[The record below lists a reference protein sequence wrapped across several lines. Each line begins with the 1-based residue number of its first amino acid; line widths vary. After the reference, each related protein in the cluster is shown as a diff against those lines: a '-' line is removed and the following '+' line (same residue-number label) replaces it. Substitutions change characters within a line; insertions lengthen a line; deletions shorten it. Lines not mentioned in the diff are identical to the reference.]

1 MISWLK
7 SSLTIS
13 SGLLLLFGCAVNPV
27 TGQSE
32 LMLLTEQDERRLGLQ
47 TEQSV
52 NEEYGVYQD
61 NALQSYVDGIGQPLV
76 GVSHRPALDWQF
88 KVMDS
93 PVVNAFAA
101 PGGYIFVTRGLL
113 AAVNDEAELAGV
125 LAHEIGHVTAR
136 HSARNYSQSL
146 LAGLGVQLGTA
157 LAGSYSEILGP
168 LLEVG
173 TGLLFLKYSRDDERQ
188 ADALGVEYA
197 AKGGYDTY
205 RMADFFV
212 TLRRQETL
220 SGTGG
225 SSALP
230 EWFSTHPSPVDR
242 EVAVRSQTAQWRGK
256 LPAQSYRINRDNY
269 LAKID
274 GMTFGDDP
282 RKGFREG
289 EWFYLP
295 QQQVQFRIPA
305 QWSFE
310 REGSQARMVHP
321 QQAGAIIFS
330 RQEGRVDQLAS
341 DFVSKMQAT
350 VQENAIRSVNGLQA
364 RRLVSIVTEGQK
376 RSRIVSYFFQKGNEV
391 FMFHGLADETGFSR
405 VMASLEQPALSF
417 APLTDREKLTRLPK
431 KLIVRQIGKASTL
444 EAALNDFQV
453 ERELWPRIAWMNEMR
468 LSDRLQPGQRIKIV
482 K

>member
-7 SSLTIS
+7 SLLTIS
-13 SGLLLLFGCAVNPV
+13 PGLLLLAGCAVNPV
-27 TGQSE
+27 TGQNE

-52 NEEYGVYQD
+52 SEEYGVYQD
-61 NALQSYVDGIGQPLV
+61 NTLQSYVNGLGQPLAR
-76 GVSHRPALDWQF
+76 VSHRPALDWQF

-157 LAGSYSEILGP
+157 LAGSYGEVLGP

-212 TLRRQETL
+212 TLQRQETL
-220 SGTGG
+220 SGAGG
-225 SSALP
+225 GSALP

-242 EVAVRSQTAQWRGK
+242 EAAVRAQTAQWRNK
-256 LPAQSYRINRDNY
+256 LPAQAYRINRDNY
-269 LAKID
+269 LARID

-295 QQQVQFRIPA
+295 QQQVQFRIPS

-310 REGSQARMVHP
+310 REGSQAQMVHP
-321 QQAGAIIFS
+321 QKAGAIIFG
-330 RQEGRVDQLAS
+330 QQAGRVDELAS
-341 DFVSKMQAT
+341 QFVSKMQAT

-364 RRLVSIVTEGQK
+364 RRLVSIVTEGQQ

-391 FMFHGLADETGFSR
+391 FMFHGLADEAGFSR
-405 VMASLEQPALSF
+405 VLASLEQPALSF
-417 APLTDREKLTRLPK
+417 APLTDREKLNRLPK

-444 EAALNDFQV
+444 ETALSDFQV
-453 ERELWPRIAWMNEMR
+453 DRELWPRIAWMNEMQ